1 MAILT
6 TKNPPTNHM
15 LEESWLDTV
24 LTTADT
30 GAAGDSNTIVTSD
43 ADGKIH
49 NDWLYV
55 SSVKLT
61 SSNTPYKNP
70 STGNSGYIP
79 PKYILQVNGSSG
91 YIDKSFLRLK
101 YNVDTAIINLPANST
116 TIPLDLIDNTST
128 GGTANNGGKLVKTNS
143 SGFIDYSLISK
154 VSASNGTSSGNTLV
168 STNTSGKIDRS
179 FINIKR
185 INRVISGSGVAAN
198 GNYSI
203 TSTSYNANSSEGS
216 IDIPADD
223 NDLYVFHN
231 GALLKPNYDY
241 TIVRPSSGIAT
252 QSNTKFNFINALVNG
267 DILQFISIS

>member
-30 GAAGDSNTIVTSD
+30 GAAGESNTLVTSD
-43 ADGKIH
+43 SDGKIH
-49 NDWLYV
+49 NDWLYL

-61 SSNTPYKNP
+61 TTNTPYINP
-70 STGNSGYIP
+70 STGNNGYIP
-79 PKYILQVNGSSG
+79 PKYFVQVNGSSG

-101 YNVDTAIINLPANST
+101 YDVDTPILNLPENAT

-128 GGTANNGGKLVKTNS
+128 GGTLNDANKLVKTNS
-143 SGFIDYSLISK
+143 SGFIDYSFISYSSTASDSSSGSL
-154 VSASNGTSSGNTLV
+154 VSAN
-168 STNTSGKIDRS
+168 STGKIDRS
-179 FINIKR
+179 FLNIKR

-198 GNYSI
+198 ADYSI

-216 IDIPADD
+216 IDIPSDD
-223 NDLYVFHN
+223 DDLYVFVN
-231 GALLKPNYDY
+231 GLLLKPNYDY
-241 TIVRPSSGIAT
+241 EIVRPSSGTAT
-252 QSNTKFNFINALVNG
+252 QSNTKFRFTNVLANG
-267 DILQFISIS
+267 DVIQFVSIN